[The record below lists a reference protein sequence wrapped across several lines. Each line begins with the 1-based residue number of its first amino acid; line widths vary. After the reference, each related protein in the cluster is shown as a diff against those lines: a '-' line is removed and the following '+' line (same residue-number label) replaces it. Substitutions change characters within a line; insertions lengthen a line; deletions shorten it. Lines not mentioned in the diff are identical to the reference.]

1 MGVQA
6 ENFADQFLRTYCNV
20 FTARELEKYCAH
32 AGIRVSSQEVTE
44 YLETSPLV
52 FRLER
57 GRYLTKAGAF
67 TGELFSIKPT
77 VQEFDQRILIP
88 GDRCLPFV
96 DSEMA
101 SSALSFCTNERR
113 LPIKTGEF
121 DADSAIDMF
130 MLFGEEYAPQYIA
143 ADPANSREDFL
154 RTDFDMPNRVK
165 LTGVDLTPL
174 IEKQGMQRGD
184 RLLCYVEDWN
194 AGVVNVM
201 VMHDGNNTFD
211 CGERGER
218 RLEWYT
224 MLENALLESFQQDGP
239 CTTIEEQLSFV
250 FFEYREQLCVPDS
263 GSVEEFLNRYAKK
276 VGIGQFGVETRLW
289 RKGEDVPAVGP
300 WNSASL
306 DAVEQR
312 AQALQRLERG
322 MTYFVVQPEVLD
334 QYILDMYYHHGADLQ
349 ALIDRIYPSDYTF
362 HRGERA
368 YVMLN
373 MSQRDAILQ
382 KSYNWF
388 SDQATGRVREE
399 AVALMTKVNALMY
412 RIDCCLG
419 PVKDLPQQELV
430 ILSQLYSHL
439 LRILQSVA
447 RDEYIEEDFAS
458 LMLSLEGMRWNFE
471 DIEGVLNA
479 ALDEQHRSSFKV
491 MKQD

>member
-1 MGVQA
+1 M
-6 ENFADQFLRTYCNV
+6 
-20 FTARELEKYCAH
+20 
-32 AGIRVSSQEVTE
+32 
-44 YLETSPLV
+44 
-52 FRLER
+52 
-57 GRYLTKAGAF
+57 
-67 TGELFSIKPT
+67 
-77 VQEFDQRILIP
+77 
-88 GDRCLPFV
+88 
-96 DSEMA
+96 
-101 SSALSFCTNERR
+101 
-113 LPIKTGEF
+113 
-121 DADSAIDMF
+121 
-130 MLFGEEYAPQYIA
+130 
-143 ADPANSREDFL
+143 
-154 RTDFDMPNRVK
+154 
-165 LTGVDLTPL
+165 
-174 IEKQGMQRGD
+174 
-184 RLLCYVEDWN
+184 
-194 AGVVNVM
+194 
-201 VMHDGNNTFD
+201 
-211 CGERGER
+211 
-218 RLEWYT
+218 
-224 MLENALLESFQQDGP
+224 
-239 CTTIEEQLSFV
+239 
-250 FFEYREQLCVPDS
+250 
-263 GSVEEFLNRYAKK
+263 
-276 VGIGQFGVETRLW
+276 
-289 RKGEDVPAVGP
+289 
-300 WNSASL
+300 
-306 DAVEQR
+306 
-312 AQALQRLERG
+312 
-322 MTYFVVQPEVLD
+322 
-334 QYILDMYYHHGADLQ
+334 Q